1 MLELQRQTLA
11 TENISVSDFIAA
23 DGFPLDLEPLNDN
36 AYAAALFI
44 HSARLYPFAPS
55 YLQAQL
61 TELLGQRMQSQLNTL
76 ARCCALLGKQRHNKH
91 QITATLAR
99 FAHHHHFKQAAEYIS
114 RALINQQYLRE
125 QRQRPPALDEAETDW
140 QLPFAVHDDI
150 KPVPAT
156 LMRALLKWPQND
168 KLFEQAL
175 HTLQQQPAL
184 TNLLCRYATAYTPQG
199 RQLELKPSLLLLGPE
214 RSRELVLLA
223 HFESNLSKPVFPLR
237 STLLKRRALIQ
248 QCLHRLANT
257 FSVRLPCRAELIAY
271 LLVYD
276 AWRSPRWTTATK
288 LVDIASPPW
297 RVSSWIGAR
306 EGAADHRVSLRL
318 CRYWQ
323 MPQNL
328 SLAIQLQHP
337 DMRVN
342 AVVALSV
349 ASVASLSAS
358 SAIHTTN
365 AENHPHAALSPW
377 LSALQADASPNSTA
391 ARYQQAIQQ
400 AAVDAHYA
408 SELRWV
414 MRP

>member
-1 MLELQRQTLA
+1 MLPLQDQNLTI
-11 TENISVSDFIAA
+11 ENISTSDFIAA

-61 TELLGQRMQSQLNTL
+61 TELLGQRRQSQLNTL

-125 QRQRPPALDEAETDW
+125 QRQRPPAMDEAETEW
-140 QLPFAVHDDI
+140 QLPFVLHDDI

-184 TNLLCRYATAYTPQG
+184 TNLLCRYATAHTPQG

-223 HFESNLSKPVFPLR
+223 HFESNLSKPIFPLR
-237 STLLKRRALIQ
+237 ATLLKRRTLIQ
-248 QCLHRLANT
+248 QSLHQLASA

-288 LVDIASPPW
+288 LVDTRSQPW
-297 RVSSWIGAR
+297 RVNSWIGAR
-306 EGAADHRVSLRL
+306 EGAADHRIGLRL
-318 CRYWQ
+318 CHYWR
-323 MPQNL
+323 MPQDL

-337 DMRVN
+337 DAKVN
-342 AVVALSV
+342 AIIALSI
-349 ASVASLSAS
+349 ASVAALSAS
-358 SAIHTTN
+358 SDIHTTN
-365 AENHPHAALSPW
+365 AENHAHAALSPW
-377 LSALQADASPNSTA
+377 LSVLQADAPQSSA
-391 ARYQQAIQQ
+391 AVRYQQAIKQ
-400 AAVDAHYA
+400 AAVDANYA
-408 SELRWV
+408 SELPWV